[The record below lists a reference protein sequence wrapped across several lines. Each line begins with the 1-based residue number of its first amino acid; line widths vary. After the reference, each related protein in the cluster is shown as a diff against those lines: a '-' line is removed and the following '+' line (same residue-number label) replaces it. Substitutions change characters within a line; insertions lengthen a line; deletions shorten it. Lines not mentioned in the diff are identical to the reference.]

1 MACLSETG
9 NRPRAGAKA
18 TDRESTESSS
28 YLRYF
33 LQEVCDQSDKEAI
46 RIVSDYYQF
55 SLEEGADRV
64 VLLHASV
71 AIPESGPSPQ
81 SRGFLVKFT
90 ALESAVCAQRSARL
104 SAKHCK
110 LWPVDKNVAI
120 FATS

>member
-55 SLEEGADRV
+55 SLEEALIGSCSCMRV
-64 VLLHASV
+64 CCD
-71 AIPESGPSPQ
+71 
-81 SRGFLVKFT
+81 T
-90 ALESAVCAQRSARL
+90 
-104 SAKHCK
+104 
-110 LWPVDKNVAI
+110 
-120 FATS
+120 